1 MGTTSLADAKNRL
14 SQLVQSAQDTH
25 ERTII
30 TKNGSPVAA
39 LMSIEDLA
47 AIEET
52 LAVLADSD
60 LIADITAGL
69 VEAARG
75 DFVTQARVRADLAA
89 RLRAASD
96 AGEQ

>member
-1 MGTTSLADAKNRL
+1 MGTTSLADAKNRF

-47 AIEET
+47 ALEET
-52 LAVLADSD
+52 LAVLADGD
-60 LIADITAGL
+60 LIADIQAGL
-69 VEAARG
+69 VDAARG
-75 DFVTQARVRADLAA
+75 DFVSAAQVRDDLAA
-89 RLRAASD
+89 RLSAA
-96 AGEQ
+96 AAHGR